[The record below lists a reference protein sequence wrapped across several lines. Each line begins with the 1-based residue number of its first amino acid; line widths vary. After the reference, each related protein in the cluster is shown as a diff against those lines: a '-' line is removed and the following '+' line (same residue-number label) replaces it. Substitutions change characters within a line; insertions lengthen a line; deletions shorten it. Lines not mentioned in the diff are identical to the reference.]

1 MKCYMI
7 RNYLSFA
14 DKGPSPYVANID
26 QESLQNQNYRTAIWT
41 GEHLQMTLMCIPP
54 CSDIGLELHNDVDQ
68 FIRIEQGKALAEMG
82 IRKNQVDFRQNM
94 YRGDGVFIP
103 AGTWHN
109 ITNMGKTPLKL
120 SVIYAP
126 PNHPRGTVHRTKSD
140 AEEN

>member
-14 DKGPSPYVANID
+14 DKGPFPYVANIE

-41 GEHLQMTLMCIPP
+41 GEHLQMTLMSIPP

-94 YRGDGVFIP
+94 YRSDGVFIP

-126 PNHPRGTVHRTKSD
+126 PNHPRGTVHRTKSE